1 VNDLGAITP
10 DLFVDACLLSGTSFL
25 PTFPPLD
32 VVSNRKQPK
41 MKAAMEMI
49 LNLGKSGYAACVHY
63 ESDPQCQALKYLDRY
78 CRARSAI
85 QFHAVMTKEGKAEPF
100 DLNNA
105 PRDIHEF
112 LSFRLS
118 DELYFYMSKGV
129 ISPRILNW
137 ITSGEI
143 LELPPLDGGESE
155 LYRSLVRDK
164 LKKTRSSCLSLLA
177 STIHRFY
184 GHRDIKLKYWFDLDN
199 EETLRLGDLEDHMP
213 MIREWNVREEVYGPE
228 KNHHW
233 VSFDRVVDDLLT
245 TKGKSGLIGIA
256 VKTLKNKNFCAQT
269 ITKKDTN
276 NLLKSKEEILFNSVW
291 RMLHLR
297 GYINKDHTLSPWG
310 RVLCAALDALP
321 ALPPEKA
328 YMIVELE
335 ESVIVAIEMARL
347 GLLNA
352 SDMFPAYSGAPYR
365 GTTVEKRS
373 TLLISR
379 LGCLGKISHQEVG
392 YTGPLSRNYL
402 AYQQMVTAVRGS
414 LRDLLEVSLANLLL
428 FGDAERERT
437 DYAELGLE

>member
-1 VNDLGAITP
+1 
-10 DLFVDACLLSGTSFL
+10 
-25 PTFPPLD
+25 
-32 VVSNRKQPK
+32 
-41 MKAAMEMI
+41 
-49 LNLGKSGYAACVHY
+49 
-63 ESDPQCQALKYLDRY
+63 
-78 CRARSAI
+78 
-85 QFHAVMTKEGKAEPF
+85 
-100 DLNNA
+100 
-105 PRDIHEF
+105 
-112 LSFRLS
+112 
-118 DELYFYMSKGV
+118 
-129 ISPRILNW
+129 
-137 ITSGEI
+137 
-143 LELPPLDGGESE
+143 
-155 LYRSLVRDK
+155 
-164 LKKTRSSCLSLLA
+164 LLA

-328 YMIVELE
+328 YTIVELE